1 MLSLGSVAASEN
13 VTSDEIS
20 NNDFVSLSVYSTL
33 EVENDDVNTQETENE
48 VSLETNNKKT
58 RSSRDVLKVSNNSP
72 LKADP
77 KGNTF
82 ADINQA
88 INDTSS
94 GETVF
99 LNGKNYN
106 GNQQITIDR
115 DITIDGASKS
125 NSNLV
130 SILDANGTYRI
141 FNSGKHNV
149 VLKNL
154 IFENPDLSVT
164 GYCAYFA
171 KGGNLTIQNVTIRNI
186 KGTLNTTIAILLA
199 GGSTVNA
206 NNLTFNN
213 NSIITNNSNYN
224 GLLFRAGP
232 SSNVTM
238 SNLNIY
244 DNNISALNNL
254 RGFVYVG
261 GSSNVNMSNLNIYNN
276 NVSAQNNIIG
286 FVRVNSLSEINIA
299 NVNFY
304 NNYFEAKQN
313 IEGIFLHYFN
323 STAICSAGKRNC

>member
-33 EVENDDVNTQETENE
+33 EVENDNVNTQETENE

-72 LKADP
+72 LRADP
-77 KGNTF
+77 TGQTF
-82 ADINQA
+82 ADIQTA
-88 INDTSS
+88 INKTSA

-130 SILDANGTYRI
+130 SILDANGTYGI

-164 GYCAYFA
+164 GYCAYFG

-186 KGTLNTTIAILLA
+186 KGTTNYKNAIYLGA
-199 GGSTVNA
+199 GSTVNA
-206 NNLTFNN
+206 NNLTFNY
-213 NSIITNNSNYN
+213 NSISYNSTIN
-224 GLLFRAGP
+224 GILLRTGQ

-244 DNNISALNNL
+244 DNNISASNIL
-254 RGFVYVG
+254 RGFVFVG
-261 GSSNVNMSNLNIYNN
+261 NSSSVNMSNLNIYN
-276 NVSAQNNIIG
+276 
-286 FVRVNSLSEINIA
+286 
-299 NVNFY
+299 
-304 NNYFEAKQN
+304 
-313 IEGIFLHYFN
+313 
-323 STAICSAGKRNC
+323 